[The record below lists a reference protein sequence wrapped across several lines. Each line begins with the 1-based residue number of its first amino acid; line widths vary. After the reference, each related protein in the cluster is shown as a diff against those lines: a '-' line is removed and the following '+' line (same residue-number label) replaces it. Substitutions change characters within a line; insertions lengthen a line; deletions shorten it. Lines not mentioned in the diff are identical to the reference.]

1 MWRSV
6 YQQVPT
12 PATPTLQIPM
22 GWICTTKKIMGI
34 KKFIEKKIIGIQKFF
49 GQVGVLPENE
59 SEFPEKSGRTI
70 LI

>member
-1 MWRSV
+1 
-6 YQQVPT
+6 
-12 PATPTLQIPM
+12 
-22 GWICTTKKIMGI
+22 MGI
-34 KKFIEKKIIGIQKFF
+34 QKFIEKKIIGIKKIF